1 MRLPCILRAH
11 RRQEWWSLCAS
22 LGGVLSSRHHRH
34 LRLRQYVWSL
44 ELERQ
49 DRALGLLIT
58 GWMGSR
64 RLQR

>member
-1 MRLPCILRAH
+1 MG
-11 RRQEWWSLCAS
+11 QEWWSLRAS
-22 LGGVLSSRHHRH
+22 LGGVLSSRH

-44 ELERQ
+44 EVGRQ
-49 DRALGLLIT
+49 DRALGLLII